1 MSPCRRLS
9 AALRTA
15 ALLSPEDEQHL
26 FGCSRCRL
34 RARMDRRERE
44 IASLARM
51 APIEPSVPRDF
62 VARVMRGLPRR
73 RAPLAGAWK
82 WAAALAMFSAA
93 AGYGYGVWTETIS
106 AGQQVA
112 SSPSPPLE
120 ESALLSF

>member
-1 MSPCRRLS
+1 MSPCRRLT
-9 AALRTA
+9 AVLRTGA
-15 ALLSPEDEQHL
+15 SLSPEDEQHL
-26 FGCSRCRL
+26 FRCARCRL
-34 RARMDRRERE
+34 QARVERGERE
-44 IASLARM
+44 IVSLARVLP
-51 APIEPSVPRDF
+51 AEPVVPRDF

-93 AGYGYGVWTETIS
+93 AGYGYAVWTETIS

-112 SSPSPPLE
+112 PSSPAPAA

>member
-1 MSPCRRLS
+1 MNPCRRLV
-9 AALRTA
+9 ATLRTGA
-15 ALLSPEDEQHL
+15 PLSPEDEQHL
-26 FGCSRCRL
+26 FGCDRCRL
-34 RARMDRRERE
+34 RARVERRERE
-44 IASLARM
+44 IASLARL
-51 APIEPSVPRDF
+51 APVELSVPRDF

-93 AGYGYGVWTETIS
+93 AGYGYAVWTETIS

-112 SSPSPPLE
+112 SAPAAPVE